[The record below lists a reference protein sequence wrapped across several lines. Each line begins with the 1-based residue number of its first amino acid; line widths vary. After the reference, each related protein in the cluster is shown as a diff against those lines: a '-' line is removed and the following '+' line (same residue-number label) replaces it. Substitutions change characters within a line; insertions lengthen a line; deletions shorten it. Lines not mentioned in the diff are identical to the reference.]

1 MKNDIND
8 KVDKTMMVFDN
19 VHRAEVKPFFYT
31 RLVGRM
37 ESDAKSRIIQRNFA
51 WATMAIILILNTVFY
66 AFYKPAEEIN
76 TDEVIV
82 QMYDEYNINQLD
94 LLEDISE

>member
-8 KVDKTMMVFDN
+8 RVEKTMAAFDN
-19 VHRAEVKPFFYT
+19 IKGAEVKPFFYT
-31 RLVGRM
+31 RVLGRL
-37 ESDAKSRIIQRNFA
+37 ETDHKAVLFQRRFA
-51 WATMAIILILNTVFY
+51 WAIMVIILVLNSMFY
-66 AFYKPAEEIN
+66 AFYEPVEEIN

-82 QMYDEYNINQLD
+82 QMYDEYNVLQLD